1 MQAQVGEVAEVAE
14 VANAGEAD
22 EPQELK
28 FGFRSTLDGD
38 YEVTKKLGKTA
49 VPLHLPDQT
58 CCLVS
63 KAGPELS
70 TKASSVVIQIVGTF
84 ADLQERQQHIEESTF
99 NMLTFMADTCKPFF
113 VGSRELSPEEQTAAV
128 ERIVQNTHIA
138 YQKRIEK
145 EKEHIKKKREGD
157 ETIYEEAVQEAK
169 QKNEYLQQVE
179 DTIHDINQSFFH
191 SVKQSKETKRRTVG
205 KFSPMSVIPGQTFAV
220 VSILRDELKELEFGQ
235 IEDEWAV
242 ALWGCFPTKTE
253 AEIYKSDTLQHERT
267 EWDHFIIPMY
277 KPVYLD
283 LTRSSLKSAKN
294 VYRYDVH
301 TQMEAQQQ
309 ADERMIK
316 ELKTIPRDEHGRML
330 KGDPESAE
338 ADAETT
344 ETTETTEAV
353 GGGGTK

>member
-1 MQAQVGEVAEVAE
+1 MQAQVGEVAKVAE

-84 ADLQERQQHIEESTF
+84 SDPQERQQHIEESTF

-113 VGSRELSPEEQTAAV
+113 VGSRELSPDEQTAAV
-128 ERIVQNTHIA
+128 ERIVENTHIA
-138 YQKRIEK
+138 YQNRIEK
-145 EKEHIKKKREGD
+145 EREYIQKKRNGE
-157 ETIYEEAVQEAK
+157 ETIYEEAVKEAQE
-169 QKNEYLQQVE
+169 KNDLLQQVE

-191 SVKQSKETKRRTVG
+191 SVKQSKETKRRTVS
-205 KFSPMSVIPGQTFAV
+205 KFSPMSAIPGQAFAV
-220 VSILRDELKELEFGQ
+220 VSILRDELKELEPDQ

-242 ALWGCFPTKTE
+242 AVWGCFPTKTE
-253 AEIYKSDTLQHERT
+253 AEIYKSDTLQHERP
-267 EWDHFIIPMY
+267 EWDHFIIPNY
-277 KPVYLD
+277 KPLYLD
-283 LTRSSLKSAKN
+283 LTRTKLQSAKN
-294 VYRYDVH
+294 VFRYDVH

-309 ADERMIK
+309 ADERMI
-316 ELKTIPRDEHGRML
+316 EDLKTIPRDEHGRMIR
-330 KGDPESAE
+330 
-338 ADAETT
+338 ETT
-344 ETTETTEAV
+344 ETPETPETTETPEAELEE
-353 GGGGTK
+353 GGGTK